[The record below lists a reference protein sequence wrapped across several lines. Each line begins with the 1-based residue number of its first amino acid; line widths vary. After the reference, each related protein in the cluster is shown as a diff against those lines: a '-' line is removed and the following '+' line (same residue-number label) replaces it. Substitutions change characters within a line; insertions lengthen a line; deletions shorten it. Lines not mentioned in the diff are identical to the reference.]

1 MSTYA
6 EIDGAHVNPSA
17 VTHIIWGEKDVTVHF
32 IGGGSLVV
40 TQEDAFRIDSEMH
53 GYLKDLESIAET
65 LEHKLTCRLDDII
78 TELHIMRTKL

>member
-6 EIDGAHVNPSA
+6 ELDNAHINPSA
-17 VTHIIWGEKDVTVHF
+17 VTHIIYGEEDVTVHF

-40 TQEDAFRIDSEMH
+40 TLEEALKIVSQMH

-65 LEHKLTCRLDDII
+65 LDLKLMGRLDDII
-78 TELHIMRTKL
+78 TELNRRN